1 MGLFYRW
8 RQPAPADWVAGKAT
22 IRESQP
28 QGEQW
33 SRETGD
39 SVFDWELNHFGFRT
53 HTFVLDVVAPVH
65 GSYELSGEFKVP
77 RRAEN
82 VGWLAPSAGIG
93 LKPGLE
99 LPVHVDPRDR
109 EALRIDWQG
118 LPRRPGAQAGS
129 EGGGRGGPHA
139 PGRRAGRAEG
149 AQGNG
154 SDGRGGRL
162 SARR

>member
-8 RQPAPADWVAGKAT
+8 RQPAPAAWVAGKAT

-33 SRETGD
+33 SRESGD
-39 SVFDWELNHFGFRT
+39 SIFDWQLNHFGYRT
-53 HTFVLDVVAPVH
+53 HSFVLDVVAPVH
-65 GSYELSGEFKVP
+65 ASYELAGEFKVP

-82 VGWLAPSAGIG
+82 VGWLAPRVGIG

-109 EALRIDWQG
+109 EALRIDWPAF
-118 LPRRPGAQAGS
+118 LAD
-129 EGGGRGGPHA
+129 
-139 PGRRAGRAEG
+139 PGRRRAQKAADEADHLRRVAELGEKKARKEMEEMEEAEG
-149 AQGNG
+149 
-154 SDGRGGRL
+154 
-162 SARR
+162 